1 MALLLELSI
10 CKNHVHCASTSTEA
24 TLTLREM
31 SLFEVL
37 YEAVEEDSGE
47 DLASYGQQRY
57 TPVIVAGLALIF
69 RFVKVYN
76 GGVLEVLGYDAF
88 LSHGLEDV
96 YQFLGEDRA
105 SLRVKF
111 CRYVIDAGCLAA
123 G

>member
-10 CKNHVHCASTSTEA
+10 CKDHAHCASTSTEA

-96 YQFLGEDRA
+96 YQFPGEDRA
-105 SLRVKF
+105 S
-111 CRYVIDAGCLAA
+111 
-123 G
+123 